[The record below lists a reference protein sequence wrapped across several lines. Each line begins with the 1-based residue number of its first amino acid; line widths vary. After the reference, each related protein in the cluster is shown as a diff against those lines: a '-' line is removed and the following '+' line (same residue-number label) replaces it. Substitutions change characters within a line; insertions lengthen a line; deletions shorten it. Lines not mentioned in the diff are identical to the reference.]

1 VDAEEPED
9 LELDDELLSLSGDED
24 YDDEELQSLDSFYS
38 GKRLVSQTHE
48 CVFVCVATFLVP
60 TIHSMRAGAITIE
73 IGVGGVI
80 LAAGDGTPGCSTPV
94 PRVSFPYA
102 AVLWLPGSL
111 TTF

>member
-1 VDAEEPED
+1 M
-9 LELDDELLSLSGDED
+9 SQM
-24 YDDEELQSLDSFYS
+24 YDT
-38 GKRLVSQTHE
+38 LVVWRNSHFSSPHNT
-48 CVFVCVATFLVP
+48 
-60 TIHSMRAGAITIE
+60 HSMRAGAITIE

>member
-1 VDAEEPED
+1 
-9 LELDDELLSLSGDED
+9 
-24 YDDEELQSLDSFYS
+24 
-38 GKRLVSQTHE
+38 
-48 CVFVCVATFLVP
+48 
-60 TIHSMRAGAITIE
+60 MRAGAITIG
-73 IGVGGVI
+73 IGAGGVI

>member
-1 VDAEEPED
+1 MRSCRAWTAFT
-9 LELDDELLSLSGDED
+9 
-24 YDDEELQSLDSFYS
+24 Q
-38 GKRLVSQTHE
+38 VSAWCHKPMSV
-48 CVFVCVATFLVP
+48 CLCVATFLVP